1 MMPELVTDLDRVLA
15 FDPRQVVDELPAVDG
30 FEPEAVSD
38 IVGIFLGRHARI
50 VLEAAALHF
59 SAVADGGAL
68 RPVKAGGHLELVSPL
83 VVDAE
88 DDGAEIA
95 DPGLVAGGVAGH
107 IERRARTVG

>member
-1 MMPELVTDLDRVLA
+1 MGGDGLV
-15 FDPRQVVDELPAVDG
+15 
-30 FEPEAVSD
+30 EAVSD
-38 IVGIFLGRHARI
+38 IVGILLGRHARI

-107 IERRARTVG
+107 IERRARTVGMDHQSRELVRHVAAPAGRGYGSPAP